1 MTSIQIDRTDGLSS
15 SVAVKGPC
23 RVATTANIALYGE
36 QTIDG
41 VAVVTGDR
49 VLVKN
54 QTAGYENGIYVAD
67 TGQWRRSRDFNKTKD
82 VVNGTQV
89 LVLNADVDEFVVY
102 CVSSSDPVVI
112 GTSVIQFQPIHLTDS
127 AAAEAAKAAA
137 QAAQALAEAAAAEA
151 EAAAATILPGTI
163 PVANRAAMAAL
174 DTSVWTSAALKE
186 SGREGVW
193 RWVLGDFTTLTGID
207 TSQGVYC
214 ASSTVPVATGCWVR
228 NTDGEVWANWF
239 GLAPGNAGAV
249 NNTAFL
255 AACNFAKQTW
265 GKLHVRDGS
274 FTFSGTLNVAVNGNG
289 YALHIE
295 GQGNGKTR
303 FLFPLGD
310 GLYITRSNGN
320 WWYFGDATK
329 PTNTAT
335 VAGIDFIAT
344 GGTNG
349 AANGAALTFYG
360 NDVVGRPTATFRVHD
375 CMFASDSPNYCWAVG
390 IQTLSASNVEINYC
404 QWYGAL
410 SSPTIGKFIWFRA
423 IASGQDASPYHVT
436 NCYAYYFQIAVQ
448 GESFIEGI
456 HISDCDFVS
465 GSYGVF
471 YECNSSDESQ
481 LVMHGCHVN
490 TTNNAIY
497 LKRVDDS
504 QITGNLL
511 WTSGAGNAVV
521 NCIDAH
527 SQTIIGNEITATDSN
542 VGVGTGISI
551 TAVTYNAATN
561 ILRASVIDA
570 NVIQYCATGIVL
582 AAQIRN
588 YKVGSANRFA
598 GCAIDVQDQANLNF
612 VGDSVFKNTTAAAT
626 AANTTA
632 TNLMSVTLPS
642 EYLHVGKRIKVK
654 AYGRTAANTN
664 GKTVLLT
671 GATISMGGFTTTTS
685 GASWELEA
693 TIDII
698 SSTSQKATL
707 KGIVGAT
714 AVTSAVTLPSNNLAS
729 GLAVAVQATN
739 SVAAANDIICE
750 SMSVEIVDR

>member
-1 MTSIQIDRTDGLSS
+1 MTSIAIDRTDGLSS
-15 SVAVKGPC
+15 STAIKGPC

-41 VAVVTGDR
+41 IAVVTGDR

-54 QTAGYENGIYVAD
+54 QTAGYENGLYVAD
-67 TGQWRRSRDFNKTKD
+67 TGQWRRSKDFNKTRD
-82 VVNGTQV
+82 VVTGTQV
-89 LVLNADVDEFVVY
+89 LIVNGDLDDNVLYAVTTAN
-102 CVSSSDPVVI
+102 PVVV
-112 GTSVIQFQPIHLTDS
+112 GTTNIQFELIHLTDS
-127 AAAEAAKAAA
+127 AAAEAAKVAA
-137 QAAQALAEAAAAEA
+137 QAAQAAAEAAAAEA

-163 PVANRAAMAAL
+163 PVADRTAMAAL
-174 DTSVWTSAALKE
+174 NTSVWTSAALKE

-207 TSQGVYC
+207 TSQGIYC
-214 ASSTVPVATGCWVR
+214 ASSSIPVTTGCWVR

-239 GLAPGNAGAV
+239 GLAPGNIGSV

-255 AACNFAKQTW
+255 AACNLAKQTW

-274 FTFSGTLNVAVNGNG
+274 FTFSGTLNVAINGNG

-303 FLFPLGD
+303 FLFPAGD

-335 VAGIDFIAT
+335 IAGIDFIAT

-349 AANGAALTFYG
+349 VAAGAALTMYG
-360 NDVVGRPTATFRVHD
+360 NDIVGRQTPSFRVHD
-375 CMFASDSPNYCWAVG
+375 CMFASDSPNYCWSVG
-390 IQTLSASNVEINYC
+390 IQTLSASDVEINYC
-404 QWYGAL
+404 QWYGSPAF
-410 SSPTIGKFIWFRA
+410 PTIGKFIWFRA

-448 GESFIEGI
+448 GESYIEGI
-456 HISDCDFVS
+456 HVSDCDFVS
-465 GSYGVF
+465 GTYGIF
-471 YECNSSDESQ
+471 YECTSSDESQ
-481 LVMHGCHVN
+481 LVMHGCHIN

-497 LKRVDDS
+497 LKRVADS

-511 WTSGAGNAVV
+511 WTSGSGNAVI

-527 SQTIIGNEITATDSN
+527 SQTIIGNEIAATDSN
-542 VGVGTGISI
+542 VSVGTGISI
-551 TAVTYNAATN
+551 TAVTYGASTN
-561 ILRASVIDA
+561 LLRASVIDA
-570 NVIQYCATGIVL
+570 NVIQYCASGIVL
-582 AAQIRN
+582 ASTIRN
-588 YKVGSANRFA
+588 YKVGAGNRFA
-598 GCAIDVQDQANLNF
+598 GCTIDVQDQANLNF
-612 VGDSVFKNTTAAAT
+612 VGDSVFKNTTAVAT

-632 TNLMSVTLPS
+632 TNLMSVTIPS
-642 EYLHVGKRIKVK
+642 EYMHAGKRIRIK
-654 AYGRTAANTN
+654 AYGRTAANAN

-707 KGIVGAT
+707 KGTVGAT
-714 AVTSAVTLPSNNLAS
+714 TITSAVTLPSNNLAS
-729 GLAVAVQATN
+729 GLAIAVNATN
-739 SVAAANDIICE
+739 AVAAANDIICE
-750 SMSVEIVDR
+750 AMNVEIIDR